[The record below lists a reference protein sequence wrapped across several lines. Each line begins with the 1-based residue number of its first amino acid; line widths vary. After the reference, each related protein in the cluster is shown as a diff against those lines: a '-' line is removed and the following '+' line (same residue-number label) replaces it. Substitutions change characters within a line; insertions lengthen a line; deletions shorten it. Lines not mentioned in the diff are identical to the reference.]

1 VSPIFIGHE
10 LTENTIR
17 MLREGIMTL
26 AIDQNPERQ
35 ARNALNLIL
44 GQFGYSEPAADPQ
57 TREHV
62 PFTIYTREN
71 LPTNREQAR

>member
-1 VSPIFIGHE
+1 
-10 LTENTIR
+10 
-17 MLREGIMTL
+17 
-26 AIDQNPERQ
+26 
-35 ARNALNLIL
+35 LIL